1 MTEAD
6 ILALTYEDTVTVYR
20 PFKDRLPNGETV
32 FHRTAEGR
40 KVYESISC
48 ALSTPTGGTLNREL
62 PAGSVPTQY
71 SLFVRPEIEIEPNDY
86 LEIKQRGRLT
96 KAMAGLAE
104 RQPSHTQVP
113 LVLEQERV

>member
-32 FHRTAEGR
+32 FHRKAEGR

-48 ALSTPTGGTLNREL
+48 ALSTHTGGTLNREL
-62 PAGSVPTQY
+62 PAGSVPPPSIVY
-71 SLFVRPEIEIEPNDY
+71 LCVR
-86 LEIKQRGRLT
+86 R
-96 KAMAGLAE
+96 
-104 RQPSHTQVP
+104 
-113 LVLEQERV
+113 

>member
-32 FHRTAEGR
+32 FHRKAEGR

-48 ALSTPTGGTLNREL
+48 ALSTIREEL
-62 PAGSVPTQY
+62 
-71 SLFVRPEIEIEPNDY
+71 
-86 LEIKQRGRLT
+86 
-96 KAMAGLAE
+96 
-104 RQPSHTQVP
+104 
-113 LVLEQERV
+113 